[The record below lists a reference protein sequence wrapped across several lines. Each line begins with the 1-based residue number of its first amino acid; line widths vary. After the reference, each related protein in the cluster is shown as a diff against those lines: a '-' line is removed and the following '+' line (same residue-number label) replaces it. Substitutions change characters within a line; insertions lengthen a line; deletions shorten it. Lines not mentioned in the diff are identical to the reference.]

1 MRVRSASGRL
11 MVRVF
16 AGALAV
22 SVAVA
27 AGGCSSGTPELSE
40 AEPAE
45 ARVDISDDAL
55 VSPGT
60 LTVTYSANDAPMTME
75 DDEGEVT
82 GYAADVAGALADELG
97 LTVSFVEGGTG
108 EVEEGEADACLC
120 ISLADAPE
128 GIDVTGSV
136 FTEGTAVFALG
147 EDAAAPT
154 ADDLADARIAVQT
167 GSASQEALAAA
178 SVVGDQVP
186 CANVNECFE
195 ELSDGEVDYAVCDAS
210 AGGYLA
216 RLYPDVSYVGLVG
229 DAEVL
234 GVGVAAD
241 NAELADAI
249 GAAVSDVST
258 NGVLEAVY
266 AAWFGSMPVD
276 LTSTQLPGIEVDESR
291 LEQADDEDADENDSD
306 DEASAADKD
315 DDDDDHDVLSTDGE
329 APEVASNAV
338 TAEDVY
344 GGGQN
349 SGASGAADG
358 GAASDDAAQGTAASQ
373 PGGATGAG
381 ASGQEA
387 SGTLR
392 Q

>member
-11 MVRVF
+11 MVRVL

-22 SVAVA
+22 SVAVT

-241 NAELADAI
+241 NDELADAI

-349 SGASGAADG
+349 SEASGAADG
-358 GAASDDAAQGTAASQ
+358 GAANDDAAQGTAASQ

>member
-1 MRVRSASGRL
+1 
-11 MVRVF
+11 
-16 AGALAV
+16 
-22 SVAVA
+22 
-27 AGGCSSGTPELSE
+27 
-40 AEPAE
+40 
-45 ARVDISDDAL
+45 
-55 VSPGT
+55 
-60 LTVTYSANDAPMTME
+60 MTME

-147 EDAAAPT
+147 ESAAAPT

-167 GSASQEALAAA
+167 GSASQEALSAA
-178 SVVGDQVP
+178 SVQGEQVP

-234 GVGVAAD
+234 GVGVQAD
-241 NAELADAI
+241 NDELADAL
-249 GAAVSDVST
+249 GAAISDVST
-258 NGVLEAVY
+258 NGVLKAVY
-266 AAWFGSMPVD
+266 SAWFGAMPVD
-276 LTSTQLPGIEVDESR
+276 LTSTKLAGVEVDESR
-291 LEQADDEDADENDSD
+291 LEQADNEGAGTEDADEGTV
-306 DEASAADKD
+306 AAGKDDKD
-315 DDDDDHDVLSTDGE
+315 DDHDALSTDGE

-349 SGASGAADG
+349 SGASSAADG
-358 GAASDDAAQGTAASQ
+358 DAAGDDGAQGTAASQ
-373 PGGATGAG
+373 PGDVAGAG

-387 SGTLR
+387 SGTPR

>member
-1 MRVRSASGRL
+1 MRVRSASRRL
-11 MVRVF
+11 MVRVL

-241 NAELADAI
+241 NDELADAI

-344 GGGQN
+344 GGGQD
-349 SGASGAADG
+349 SEASGAADG